1 MQISVRGFG
10 RGPALAACAIALA
23 AAPAAAAKPVTAELR
38 VESGKPLVPGY
49 SFVTDTARPKTDRSP
64 ACGGSGATKTI
75 QGPSALGIVWSAERI
90 VRPLRPLAV
99 SDKFDF
105 GLFICGIGSAVAA
118 SDGSS
123 FWLYKVDH
131 KSPTVGGDQFPLKGG
146 EQVLWYF
153 VDPARGINSGT
164 APDFVAKELVLVAP
178 ARARSGTPFRVRAF
192 QYDTE
197 GRRSP
202 AAGVR
207 VLGGATQLTD
217 ASGRTTVVSGK
228 RGYLGLRAVRDGDVP
243 AAPVHVCLNPKLS
256 RCPRARGRRVFGT
269 NGADRLRG
277 TRGAD
282 VVSARGGNDRIDI
295 RGGGRDRVRCGSG
308 RDRVRLGHS
317 DRAAR
322 DCERVLR

>member
-1 MQISVRGFG
+1 MQISLRRSG
-10 RGPALAACAIALA
+10 RGLALAACAAALV
-23 AAPAAAAKPVTAELR
+23 AAPAASAKPVTAEVR
-38 VESGKPLVPGY
+38 VEAGKPMVPGY
-49 SFVTDTARPKTDRSP
+49 SYVTDTARLKTDPSP

-75 QGPSALGIVWSAERI
+75 QGPSALGLVASAERI
-90 VRPLRPLAV
+90 VKPLRPFAV

-105 GLFICGIGSAVAA
+105 GLFVCGIGSSVGA

-131 KSPTVGGDQFPLKGG
+131 KSPSVGGEQFPLKGG

-164 APDFVAKELVLVAP
+164 APDFSAKELVLVAP
-178 ARARSGTPFRVRAF
+178 ARARSGKPFGVRVL
-192 QYDTE
+192 QYEAE

-207 VLGGATQLTD
+207 VLGGTTERTD
-217 ASGRTTVVSGK
+217 ASGRTEVVSGK
-228 RGYLGLRAVRDGDVP
+228 HGYLGLRAVRDGDVP
-243 AAPVHVCLNPKLS
+243 AAPVNVCLNPKLS
-256 RCPRARGRRVFGT
+256 RCPRARGERIFGT

-282 VVSARGGNDRIDI
+282 VVTARGGTDRIDV